1 MSQLIIRGTK
11 ITKINGFVSANG
23 QMTYE
28 FVCRASWSDVVCK
41 AMCWTEEPI
50 GFGTGALDGK
60 LHGISMILEPS
71 SKNLKDYRFDL
82 SISQVGKF
90 KHIAKIEDGEVS
102 GRELEFAVTTVAED
116 AHIVLDN
123 YLRHCGPGD
132 DRGQARITFNAEAQQ
147 KLEEQP
153 EGEIEEKARGRKA
166 KSAEAVQ

>member
-1 MSQLIIRGTK
+1 MSQLIIRGTR
-11 ITKINGFVSANG
+11 IIEFSGSVSANG

-28 FVCRASWSDVVCK
+28 FKCRSTWSDVVCRE
-41 AMCWTEEPI
+41 MGWTEEPV
-50 GFGTGALDGK
+50 GFGNGSLDGK

-71 SKNLKDYRFDL
+71 SKPLKDYRFDL
-82 SISQVGKF
+82 AISQVGKF
-90 KHIAKIEDGEVS
+90 KHLAKVEDGEVS
-102 GRELEFAVTTVAED
+102 GRELEFTVTTVADD

-123 YLRHCGPGD
+123 YVRHCGPGD
-132 DRGQARITFNAEAQQ
+132 DRGQAKITFNAEAQQ